1 MKNTV
6 VTGVIGGDCHNMGH
20 YILGRYLEKAG
31 FKVVD
36 LGVMVS
42 QQEFIDAAKESDAGA
57 ILISSSYGHAPLDCE
72 GLREKCVE
80 AGLKDILIY
89 IGGNLKVGKQD
100 WESIEKGL
108 KKLGIDRVYPP
119 DVDLAD
125 AIEDL
130 RKDLA
135 SASAS
140 RV

>member
-1 MKNTV
+1 MTNTV
-6 VTGVIGGDCHNMGH
+6 VTGVIGGDCHVMGH
-20 YILGRYLEKAG
+20 YVLDLYFEKAG

-57 ILISSSYGHAPLDCE
+57 ILISSVYGHAPLDCE
-72 GLREKCVE
+72 GLRDKCVE

-89 IGGNLKVGKQD
+89 IGGNLKVGEQD

-108 KKLGIDRVYPP
+108 KELGIDRVYAP

-125 AIEDL
+125 AVVDL
-130 RKDLA
+130 KKDLA
-135 SASAS
+135 SAS